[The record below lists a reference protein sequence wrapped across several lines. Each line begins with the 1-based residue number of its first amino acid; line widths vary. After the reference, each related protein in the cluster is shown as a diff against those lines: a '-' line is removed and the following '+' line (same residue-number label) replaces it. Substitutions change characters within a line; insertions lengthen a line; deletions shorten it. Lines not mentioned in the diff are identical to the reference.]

1 MQKILRKILSFEE
14 SVRVLFGTSGFTTLG
29 IDLVVGPDSPNPQV
43 FYEGKTHLFPDMLG
57 VWTHFF
63 QNEISGPTKTWCQE
77 GNFYKKGDFA
87 CVSVVFFGMGGI
99 LVCAKS
105 KEEAHGRGSRYTPN
119 GRYRYARKVT
129 ESNCTPQGSKI
140 SHKRG

>member
-1 MQKILRKILSFEE
+1 MKGKIHSKFQTCLDGENIFFKRNIRSNKKLDAKRLIFTRK
-14 SVRVLFGTSGFTTLG
+14 VTL
-29 IDLVVGPDSPNPQV
+29 LV
-43 FYEGKTHLFPDMLG
+43 FL
-57 VWTHFF
+57 W
-63 QNEISGPTKTWCQE
+63 
-77 GNFYKKGDFA
+77 
-87 CVSVVFFGMGGI
+87 VFFGMGGI

-140 SHKRG
+140 SHQLG